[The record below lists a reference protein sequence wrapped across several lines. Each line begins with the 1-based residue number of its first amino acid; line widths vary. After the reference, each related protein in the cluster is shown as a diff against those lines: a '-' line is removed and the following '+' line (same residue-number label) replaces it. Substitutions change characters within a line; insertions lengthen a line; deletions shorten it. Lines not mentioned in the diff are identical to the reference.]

1 MGIDFNT
8 MNVYFGLYHLILR
21 SIGASLLY
29 TSLFKFNSHSSQE
42 LEGVVAGGVRH
53 FGCRREGQGEVE
65 WVGGRGLKEKGD

>member
-42 LEGVVAGGVRH
+42 LGGGGEEGKTS
-53 FGCRREGQGEVE
+53 
-65 WVGGRGLKEKGD
+65 WL

>member
-42 LEGVVAGGVRH
+42 LGGVVAGGL
-53 FGCRREGQGEVE
+53 GTLD
-65 WVGGRGLKEKGD
+65 VGGRGKAKMNGCEEGG